1 MTAIYGE
8 ILHLVTTWQ
17 YKLNMLVSAQL
28 RGMEEG
34 SLRGVAAILG
44 IAFVYGVIHAAGPGH
59 GKALVGFY
67 FLKKGGSYARAFRM
81 GYLIAVI
88 HALSALTL
96 TLVLFYAVQAL
107 FSKTFRE
114 VSQLS
119 MQISGALI
127 FAVGFYLAYEAY
139 QHRRAKED
147 EPQPGKKSE
156 LAVAVSAGIVPCP
169 GVMTITLF
177 ALSLGHVAVG
187 IATAVAMSIGMGLT
201 ISLAGIVSVS
211 LRKRGG
217 GLLGRYGFVPEFV
230 AAGLVILLGLFL
242 FLGSQGRP

>member
-1 MTAIYGE
+1 MTELYGE
-8 ILHLVTTWQ
+8 ILQALTKWQ
-17 YKLNMLVSAQL
+17 YKLNMMVSSNL

-34 SLRGVAAILG
+34 SLWGVAAILG

-67 FLKKGGSYARAFRM
+67 FLKTGGSYKKAFKM

-119 MQISGALI
+119 MQLSGAMI
-127 FAVGFYLAYEAY
+127 FAVGLYLVYEAY
-139 QHRRAKED
+139 RHRRAKE
-147 EPQPGKKSE
+147 EEAAPGKKSE
-156 LAVAVSAGIVPCP
+156 LAVAISAGIVPCP

-201 ISLAGIVSVS
+201 ISLAGIVSVG

-217 GLLGRYGFVPEFV
+217 GLLGRYGFVLEFI
-230 AAGLVILLGLFL
+230 AAGLVILLGAFL
-242 FLGSQGRP
+242 FLGSLGRP

>member
-1 MTAIYGE
+1 VTELYGKILQTFTA
-8 ILHLVTTWQ
+8 WQ
-17 YKLNMLVSAQL
+17 YKLNMMVSSHL

-34 SLRGVAAILG
+34 SLWGVAAILG

-67 FLKKGGSYARAFRM
+67 FLKTGGSYKKAFRM
-81 GYLIAVI
+81 GYMIALI
-88 HALSALTL
+88 HAFSALTL
-96 TLVLFYAVQAL
+96 TLVLFYAMQTL

-119 MQISGALI
+119 MQLSGALI
-127 FAVGFYLAYEAY
+127 LAVGIYLVYEAY
-139 QHRRAKED
+139 RHRRAKEEEA
-147 EPQPGKKSE
+147 EPRSRSE
-156 LAVAVSAGIVPCP
+156 FAVAVSAGIVPCP

-201 ISLAGIVSVS
+201 ISLAGIVSVG
-211 LRKRGG
+211 LRTRGG
-217 GLLGRYGFVPEFV
+217 GLLGRYGFVLEFV
-230 AAGLVILLGLFL
+230 AAGLVVGLGLLL
-242 FLGSQGRP
+242 FLGAQGRP